1 MELVDDFAW
10 RYADSRNEEARL
22 LFDDNLNEL
31 R

>member
-10 RYADSRNEEARL
+10 RYADSRNEKARL
-22 LFDDNLNEL
+22 LFDDNINEL